1 MTGAKI
7 VYVRVKF
14 LGNYWCAI
22 LLLLCLPSKLFR
34 LTFQIHFIRL
44 GQKSSKG
51 SQIRTIEQI
60 AEDPYLDLYRLTA
73 PIIFVVAISPS

>member
-22 LLLLCLPSKLFR
+22 LLLLCLPLKLFR
-34 LTFQIHFIRL
+34 LTF
-44 GQKSSKG
+44 KSTSSGLVKNLVKV

-73 PIIFVVAISPS
+73 PIIFVIAISPS